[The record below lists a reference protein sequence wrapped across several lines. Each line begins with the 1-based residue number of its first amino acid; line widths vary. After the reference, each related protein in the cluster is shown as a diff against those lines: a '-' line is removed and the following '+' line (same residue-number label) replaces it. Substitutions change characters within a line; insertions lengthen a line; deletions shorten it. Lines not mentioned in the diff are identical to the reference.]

1 VRAALDGQLDAQLL
15 TQSERLAFEENLGSV
30 LASPSAKSIQNMKAL
45 RESGRAVGYDEQGR
59 LARTLP
65 GGEWEVLEGE

>member
-1 VRAALDGQLDAQLL
+1 MPVAIWD
-15 TQSERLAFEENLGSV
+15 
-30 LASPSAKSIQNMKAL
+30 SIT
-45 RESGRAVGYDEQGR
+45 GGAVGYDEQGR